1 MASKPEN
8 RFKKAAKVYTE
19 EEFNTALA
27 SSGLKNS
34 FGEADLALAKINP
47 TAGMQLLQAKQ
58 DYNSA
63 PEGAAGDMLRGLS
76 RARAEDIRKNV
87 GGYATSADGM
97 TVTSGSKPTYNG
109 VIAQG
114 GGASSAK
121 KTSPKSGD
129 AFAAYKTTI
138 EQQRAKTIED
148 VAGQV
153 SALTGGYGSS
163 SAATKAAAAGADYGT
178 LLAEK
183 QAEFEKQA
191 YDRKFDEAQ
200 IAASLGDYSKLRAL
214 GIDTTSYEQQQKEER
229 DAANY
234 ATALAQAYNAA
245 SIGDYSQL
253 EALGIDTSALKA
265 DTEAAKTA
273 AELSAAYK
281 RAEIGDFSA
290 LKALG
295 VDTSALEAS
304 WAAKNQPQTTGSTV
318 KDDKPIL
325 SLKEAEEAYK
335 SGNTSSNVIAAL
347 KYYYGD
353 DYFETKAGVR
363 AQYSDEEWES
373 AARSQ
378 EVYMLEQILRTEG
391 NDAAYAK
398 LKEWYTQND
407 DVTPEMA
414 NLYAAIVGIE
424 EPEV

>member
-1 MASKPEN
+1 MASN
-8 RFKKAAKVYTE
+8 TKKYTK
-19 EEFNTALA
+19 EEFDFALE
-27 SSGLKNS
+27 SSGLKNV
-34 FGEADLALAKINP
+34 FGEADLALAKTNP
-47 TAGMQLLQAKQ
+47 TAGMALLKAKQ
-58 DYNSA
+58 TYNSA
-63 PEGAAGDMLRGLS
+63 PTGAAGDMQRGL
-76 RARAEDIRKNV
+76 ARAEAENIRKNE
-87 GGYATSADGM
+87 GGYSTTADGM
-97 TVTSGSKPTYNG
+97 HVSEIGGSKPNYTG
-109 VIAQG
+109 ALAL
-114 GGASSAK
+114 GGASSGK
-121 KTSPKSGD
+121 KATSNGSD
-129 AFAAYKTTI
+129 AFAAYKNTI

-153 SALTGGYGSS
+153 SALTGGFGSS

-183 QAEFEKQA
+183 QAEFEQQA
-191 YDRKFDEAQ
+191 YDRKFNEAQ

-214 GIDTTSYEQQQKEER
+214 GIDTTAYEQQQKEER

-295 VDTSALEAS
+295 VDTSALETL
-304 WAAKNQPQTTGSTV
+304 WAAKNQPQTTGSIV

-363 AQYSDEEWES
+363 AQYSDKEWES

-378 EVYMLEQILRTEG
+378 EVYMLEQIFRTEG
-391 NDAAYAK
+391 NAAAHAK

-407 DVTPEMA
+407 DMTPEMA